1 MNYQMKYHLEINKRI
16 MIKRIKHIIL
26 ILLSVISINAISQDF
41 PEKANPPKI
50 VNDYTNFLSKAE
62 NHALENK
69 LVQFSYESSTQIAI
83 AIVPSLDGYD
93 PASYA
98 FGLGEYWGVGQ
109 KGKNNGI
116 LILVKPKYQN
126 SKGEVFIAT
135 GYGVEGAVPDAIAK
149 RIVNNEIIPY
159 FKQGMYYKGLDEA
172 TNRIIELTKGEYTA
186 DEYRKATSSSP
197 ASAIP
202 GIIIFLI
209 VIIFSFVGR
218 ARRARHYSVGHNVP
232 FWIAMGMMASN
243 RSHGGSFG
251 NFSSGGGSFGGGGG
265 FGGFGGGSFG
275 GGGAGGSW

>member
-1 MNYQMKYHLEINKRI
+1 MSCQMKFHLTINNTT
-16 MIKRIKHIIL
+16 MQKRIKHILL
-26 ILLSVISINAISQDF
+26 ILLSVISINTVAQIF
-41 PEKANPPKI
+41 PEKSNPPKI
-50 VNDYTNFLSKAE
+50 VNDYANFLSAQE
-62 NHALENK
+62 NSALENK
-69 LVQFSYESSTQIAI
+69 LVQFNNQTSTQIAI
-83 AIVPSLDGYD
+83 VIVQSLNGYD
-93 PASYA
+93 PSSYA
-98 FGLGEYWGVGQ
+98 FALGDKWGIGQ

-186 DEYRKATSSSP
+186 DEYQRATGRKG
-197 ASAIP
+197 SAIP

-209 VIIFSFVGR
+209 VIIFSFIGR
-218 ARRARHYSVGHNVP
+218 AKRARHYSVGHNVP
-232 FWIAMGMMASN
+232 FWIAMGMMSSN

-251 NFSSGGGSFGGGGG
+251 NFSSGGGSFGGGG
-265 FGGFGGGSFG
+265 FGGFGGGGFG

>member
-1 MNYQMKYHLEINKRI
+1 MKFHLTINNTTMR
-16 MIKRIKHIIL
+16 KRIKHILL
-26 ILLSVISINAISQDF
+26 ILLSVISINAIAQDF
-41 PEKANPPKI
+41 PEKANPPRI
-50 VNDYTNFLSKAE
+50 VNDYANFLSAQE
-62 NHALENK
+62 NSALENK
-69 LVQFSYESSTQIAI
+69 LVQFNNQSSTQIAI
-83 AIVPSLDGYD
+83 VIVKSLDGYD

-98 FGLGEYWGVGQ
+98 FGLGEKWGIGQ

-135 GYGVEGAVPDAIAK
+135 GYGVEGAVPDAITK

-172 TNRIIELTKGEYTA
+172 TNRIIELTRGEYTA
-186 DEYRKATSSSP
+186 DEYQQATGRSG
-197 ASAIP
+197 SAIP

-232 FWIAMGMMASN
+232 FWIAMGMLSSSN

-265 FGGFGGGSFG
+265 FGGFGGGGFG